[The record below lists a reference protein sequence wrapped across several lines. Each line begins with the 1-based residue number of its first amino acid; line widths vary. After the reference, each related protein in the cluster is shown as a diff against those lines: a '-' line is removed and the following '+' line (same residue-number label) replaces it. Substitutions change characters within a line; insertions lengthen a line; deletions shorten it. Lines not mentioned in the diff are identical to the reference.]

1 MKLSILMR
9 ISYRFPLFE
18 LQNVGVQYKQIEGR
32 LLKVLGLLECSGK
45 VF

>member
-9 ISYRFPLFE
+9 ISYRFPPFE